1 MEQIHSFGVASRP
14 KKTVFS
20 PISVHFVQFYQL
32 KACPCLGLVLANRYD
47 YAQSYYFWVR
57 VFTAWEYRVSIKL
70 IVADDQEVIR
80 KGVAAIFAEEEDIQL
95 LAEVC
100 NGTDAVAKTL
110 ELKPT
115 VLLMDVMMPE
125 LDGLRALAE
134 LRDKSPQTRVV
145 MMSAHDN
152 PTYVARS
159 VAMGAEGFVLKEAPA
174 EDILEAVR
182 CAARGEMPMK
192 EGRLNKIQ
200 DLLGKRLDPVADEVP
215 LTKREYQV
223 LRHLAFGLSNREIGR
238 SLSISIETVKEH
250 VQNILRKLDA
260 ADRTEA
266 AVWAVKRGLA

>member
-1 MEQIHSFGVASRP
+1 M
-14 KKTVFS
+14 
-20 PISVHFVQFYQL
+20 
-32 KACPCLGLVLANRYD
+32 
-47 YAQSYYFWVR
+47 
-57 VFTAWEYRVSIKL
+57 SIKL

-80 KGVAAIFAEEEDIQL
+80 KGVVRIFQDEDNIEII
-95 LAEVC
+95 AEVC
-100 NGTDAVAKTL
+100 SGSEAVAKTL
-110 ELKPT
+110 ELNPT

-159 VAMGAEGFVLKEAPA
+159 VALGADGFVLKEASA
-174 EDILEAVR
+174 ENFVEAVN
-182 CAARGEMPMK
+182 CAARGEMPVK
-192 EGRLNKIQ
+192 EGRLNRIQ